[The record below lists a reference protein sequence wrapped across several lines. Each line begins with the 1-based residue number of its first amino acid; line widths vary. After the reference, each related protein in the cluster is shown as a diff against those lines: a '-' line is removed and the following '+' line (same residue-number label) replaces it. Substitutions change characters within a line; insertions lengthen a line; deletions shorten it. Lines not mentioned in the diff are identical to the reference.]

1 LAGFL
6 EQRGA
11 RPASLDDFRP
21 QGETMTTQKRALVAI
36 YIMSFV
42 LLLTQFTGTT
52 IAYIIGSYSELDPV
66 SVQQLVSLP
75 AIFGLIISFII
86 GPIAMKVNKKYL
98 TMFTGLCI
106 IIYYAIFAFV
116 GSNGPFPLL
125 IFATVFGG
133 ITQGAAMTLAS
144 SMVGEFVGAEKSASY
159 VAISLALMNG
169 GGAFVAIVGGT
180 IAAGNGGANWP
191 QAYYLG
197 ALVIPALI
205 LFGILMPKKPDG
217 VAAASPAPGEGP
229 AQAAS
234 AVKEKLPPRDIA
246 IGVLAIF
253 SSVCIC
259 GFLFYISVYIVNE
272 FKLGTTVEA
281 GLANSIFT
289 LTGLVTGFTYSIW
302 AKLFKKALIVVSF
315 GLVALAL
322 FCMMTFTTT
331 LFGAF
336 SAAVLLGWGFNL
348 MNPYIM
354 GFIMQITPPRL
365 APVGISFLM
374 AGANI
379 GMFIA
384 IYVLNFL
391 SGLLGG
397 GLKNV
402 LLICT
407 IGMSLCTVAAFFVY
421 RTKDTPARA

>member
-1 LAGFL
+1 
-6 EQRGA
+6 
-11 RPASLDDFRP
+11 
-21 QGETMTTQKRALVAI
+21 MTTQKRALVAI
-36 YIMSFV
+36 YIISFV
-42 LLLTQFTGTT
+42 LLLQGLTGTT
-52 IAYIIGSYSELDPV
+52 IAYIIDSYSEAPPV
-66 SVQQLVSLP
+66 SVQQIVSLP
-75 AIFGLIISFII
+75 AIFGLIVSIII

-98 TMFTGLCI
+98 TLICAMSIFV
-106 IIYYAIFAFV
+106 YFAFFAFV
-116 GSNGPFPLL
+116 GSKGPLSLL
-125 IFATVFGG
+125 LFATVFAG
-133 ITQGAAMTLAS
+133 IAQGSAMTLAS
-144 SMVGEFVGAEKSASY
+144 SMVGEFVGAEKSANY

-169 GGAFVAIVGGT
+169 GGALLNIVGGA

-191 QAYYLG
+191 YAYYLG
-197 ALVIPALI
+197 ILLIPAMI
-205 LFGILMPKKPDG
+205 AFGILMPKKPDG
-217 VAAASPAPGEGP
+217 AEADPHAAHEAGGS
-229 AQAAS
+229 QAAP
-234 AVKEKLPPRDIA
+234 VEKGKLPARDIA

-272 FKLGTTVEA
+272 FKLGTSVEA
-281 GLANSIFT
+281 GIANSIFT
-289 LTGLVTGFTYSIW
+289 IAGLVTGFTYAIW

-315 GLVALAL
+315 SLVTVAL

-336 SAAVLLGWGFNL
+336 AAALLLGWGFNM

-365 APVGISFLM
+365 APVGISLLM

-407 IGMSLCTVAAFFVY
+407 VGMAICTVAAFFVY
-421 RTKDTPARA
+421 RTKDAPAQEAARAA

>member
-1 LAGFL
+1 
-6 EQRGA
+6 
-11 RPASLDDFRP
+11 
-21 QGETMTTQKRALVAI
+21 MTTQKRALVAI
-36 YIMSFV
+36 YIISFV
-42 LLLTQFTGTT
+42 LLLQGFTGTT
-52 IAYIIGSYSELDPV
+52 IAYIIDSYSDVPPV
-66 SVQQLVSLP
+66 SVQQIVSLP
-75 AIFGLIISFII
+75 AIFGLIVSFAI
-86 GPIAMKVNKKYL
+86 GPIAMKINKKYL
-98 TMFTGLCI
+98 TI
-106 IIYYAIFAFV
+106 ICAAMILIYFCIFAFV
-116 GSNGPFPLL
+116 GSNGPLSLL
-125 IFATVFGG
+125 LFATVFAG
-133 ITQGAAMTLAS
+133 IAQGSAMTLAS
-144 SMVGEFVGAEKSASY
+144 SMVGEFVGAEKSANY
-159 VAISLALMNG
+159 VAISLAMMNG
-169 GGAFVAIVGGT
+169 GGALINIIGGA

-191 QAYYLG
+191 QSYYLG
-197 ALVIPALI
+197 ALLIPAI
-205 LFGILMPKKPDG
+205 IAFGFLMPKKPDG
-217 VAAASPAPGEGP
+217 AAADPHAAHGGAAS
-229 AQAAS
+229 QAAP
-234 AVKEKLPPRDIA
+234 AEKGKLPARDIA

-272 FKLGTTVEA
+272 FKLGTSVEA

-289 LTGLVTGFTYSIW
+289 VTGLVTGFTYSIW

-315 GLVALAL
+315 GLVVAAL

-336 SAAVLLGWGFNL
+336 AAALLLGWGFNM

-365 APVGISFLM
+365 APVGISILM
-374 AGANI
+374 AGANV

-407 IGMSLCTVAAFFVY
+407 VGMAACTVAAFFVY
-421 RTKDTPARA
+421 RTKESSAQEAVKAA

>member
-1 LAGFL
+1 
-6 EQRGA
+6 
-11 RPASLDDFRP
+11 
-21 QGETMTTQKRALVAI
+21 MTTQKRALVAI
-36 YIMSFV
+36 YIISFV
-42 LLLTQFTGTT
+42 LLLQGFTGTT
-52 IAYIIGSYSELDPV
+52 IAYIIDSYSEVPPM
-66 SVQQLVSLP
+66 SVQQIVSLP
-75 AIFGLIISFII
+75 AIFGLIVSFAI
-86 GPIAMKVNKKYL
+86 GPIAMKINKKYL
-98 TMFTGLCI
+98 TI
-106 IIYYAIFAFV
+106 ICAVMILIYFAIFAFV
-116 GSNGPFPLL
+116 GSNGPLSLL
-125 IFATVFGG
+125 LFATVFAG
-133 ITQGAAMTLAS
+133 IAQGSAMTLAS
-144 SMVGEFVGAEKSASY
+144 SMVGEFVGAEKSANY
-159 VAISLALMNG
+159 VAISLAMMNG
-169 GGAFVAIVGGT
+169 GGALINIIGGA

-191 QAYYLG
+191 QSYYLG
-197 ALVIPALI
+197 ALLIPAI
-205 LFGILMPKKPDG
+205 IAFGFLMPKEPEGAKADAH
-217 VAAASPAPGEGP
+217 AAHEGAGG
-229 AQAAS
+229 AQAAP
-234 AVKEKLPPRDIA
+234 VEKGKLPGRDIA

-289 LTGLVTGFTYSIW
+289 ITGLVTGFTYSIW

-315 GLVALAL
+315 GLVVAAL

-336 SAAVLLGWGFNL
+336 AAALLLGWGFNM

-365 APVGISFLM
+365 APVGISILM
-374 AGANI
+374 AGANV

-391 SGLLGG
+391 SGLMGG

-407 IGMSLCTVAAFFVY
+407 VGMAICTVAAFFVY
-421 RTKDTPARA
+421 RTKDAPAQEAAKAA